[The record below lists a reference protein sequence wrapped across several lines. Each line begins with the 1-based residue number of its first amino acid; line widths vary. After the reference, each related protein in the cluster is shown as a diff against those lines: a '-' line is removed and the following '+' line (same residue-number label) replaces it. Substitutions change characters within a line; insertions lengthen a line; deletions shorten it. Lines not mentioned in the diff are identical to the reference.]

1 MKCLEEK
8 AKNRHFSDSWLNKKE
23 CDINMWILKGSTST
37 SFRWKVCRGSKI
49 KTWGKQVSKYGIL
62 SVA

>member
-8 AKNRHFSDSWLNKKE
+8 AKNRHFNDSWLNKKE

-37 SFRWKVCRGSKI
+37 SFRCKVCRGSKG
-49 KTWGKQVSKYGIL
+49 KT
-62 SVA
+62 